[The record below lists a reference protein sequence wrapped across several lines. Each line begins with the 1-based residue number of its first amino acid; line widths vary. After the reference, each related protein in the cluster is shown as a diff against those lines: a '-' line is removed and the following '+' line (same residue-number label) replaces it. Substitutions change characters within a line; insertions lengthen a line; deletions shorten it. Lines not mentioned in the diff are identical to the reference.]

1 VTQAAPAPFILIR
14 GDGRVVVSVPHAG
27 IFIPPDIAARLTPI
41 GRANHD
47 ADWHVDRLYDFAA
60 EAGATVIVATHARIA
75 ADLNRDPAG
84 GRLYPGQAETGICPT
99 ETFDGEPYYAGA
111 PPNAAEIAARIEA
124 FWRPYHDALAAELA
138 RVKSQHG
145 EARLL
150 DGHSIR
156 QSVPRLF
163 PGKLPDLNFGTNG
176 SQSAAPELVARAVAA
191 TEGQGFSQVL
201 DGRFRGGY
209 ITRHYGCPAHC
220 VHAIQLEIAQT
231 TYLDEASPETFDPA
245 RAADLIRV
253 LRRLVEA
260 LLRA

>member
-1 VTQAAPAPFILIR
+1 MSSAPPLVHLTR
-14 GDGRVVVSVPHAG
+14 GASRLVVSIPHAG
-27 IFIPPDIAARLTPI
+27 TYIPPDIAARLTPI

-47 ADWHVDRLYDFAA
+47 ADWHVDKLYEFAA
-60 EAGATVIVATHARIA
+60 QAGATVIVATHARIA

-84 GRLYPGQAETGICPT
+84 GKLYPGQAETGICPT
-99 ETFDGEPYYAGA
+99 ETFDGAPYYTAA
-111 PPNAAEIAARIEA
+111 PPGPAEIAARIETY
-124 FWRPYHDALAAELA
+124 WRPYHEALAHELA
-138 RVKSQHG
+138 RVKALHG

-163 PGKLPDLNFGTNG
+163 PGKLPDLNFGTNAG
-176 SQSAAPELVARAVAA
+176 QSAAPPLIGRACAA

-209 ITRHYGCPAHC
+209 ITRHYGRPENGI
-220 VHAIQLEIAQT
+220 HAIQLEMAQT
-231 TYLDEASPETFDPA
+231 AYLDEAAPETFDSA
-245 RAADLIRV
+245 RASPLIAV
-253 LRRLVEA
+253 LRRLVDA